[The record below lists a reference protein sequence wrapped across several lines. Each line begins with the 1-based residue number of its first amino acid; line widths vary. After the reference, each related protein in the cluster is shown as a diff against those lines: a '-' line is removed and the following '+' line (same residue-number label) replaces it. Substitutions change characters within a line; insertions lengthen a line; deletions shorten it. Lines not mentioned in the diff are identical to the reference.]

1 MTTKIKP
8 SSPGQL
14 QCQTLESPCWCPG
27 CCSFQRPDFTSW
39 IRKPCIIYDIWYI
52 IYGWEE
58 TWAINSSFGERLLP
72 AAALAFSSQRR
83 RLEQS
88 SWSWEQHRQNNIC
101 LDVLVKYWHNL
112 EDHVVLPDVRVV
124 CDGNILGHFGDPRN
138 RNCGKVAANLR
149 RSFLSP
155 SSLSLTAKNG
165 NNSNSSQV
173 SPQSNELPFSLLLT
187 RLLICQAGIKLNST
201 FFEDLMYLTGISAIK
216 VWRFVSRLV
225 ESISISFKK
234 VSVLGQNIGSVS

>member
-14 QCQTLESPCWCPG
+14 QCQTLESLCWCPG

-101 LDVLVKYWHNL
+101 LDVLLKPWKSCRSARRQGRMRWKHSR
-112 EDHVVLPDVRVV
+112 P
-124 CDGNILGHFGDPRN
+124 
-138 RNCGKVAANLR
+138 LR
-149 RSFLSP
+149 RSSKQELWRGRRQSKRIFFISQLFVIDSQKWQQLQFF
-155 SSLSLTAKNG
+155 SGLTSIKRASL
-165 NNSNSSQV
+165 
-173 SPQSNELPFSLLLT
+173 FSL
-187 RLLICQAGIKLNST
+187 ADSSV
-201 FFEDLMYLTGISAIK
+201 DLS
-216 VWRFVSRLV
+216 SRD
-225 ESISISFKK
+225 
-234 VSVLGQNIGSVS
+234 